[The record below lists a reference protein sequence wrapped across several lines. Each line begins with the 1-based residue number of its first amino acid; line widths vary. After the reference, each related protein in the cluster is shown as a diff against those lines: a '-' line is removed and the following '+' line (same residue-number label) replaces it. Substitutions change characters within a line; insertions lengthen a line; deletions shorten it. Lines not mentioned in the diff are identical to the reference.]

1 MKQVGTFTVKY
12 SKDEGN
18 KESFLKDVIKLD
30 ESLYSEED
38 LGTPERILARYQKN
52 RDSYIN
58 IYDGKELIAYI
69 CFFPI
74 TKDLREKMYTTHKI
88 FEDNINPTDI
98 VSYEKGKNHTLFI
111 IAIDV
116 RKDYQDGEAIKVLT
130 NEFIAYLKEK
140 EEQEYFVDRILTYAS
155 REEGFKIFKTLNFHQ
170 VERFEDNSR
179 LFDCKR
185 PELRLQDYEKSYQN
199 DLYIMIPYSTNQLSF
214 ETISREPE
222 NEFAKEYLESI
233 HANSKYECDYKIVE
247 DLSRFYLGKK
257 QLVYYSNEYDDNI
270 YGLIDVDLFITYHKN
285 TNLLLLT
292 MMTLHSEYSPTQI
305 QDQVTSNRLAIKEGD
320 TILDFN
326 EYLKKEYHMDKICN
340 GKMFVSTSNSPKD
353 DIELEYLL
361 ASEAYL
367 GKRNDYLLNSKEFK
381 EQANHDFSQYDF
393 CEIYGGIDSIVYVMK
408 DFSNNSLNNIRK
420 ETLILYIMEVIMFQ
434 KASVLRTNNKIVE
447 ELDSDGKVTLS
458 NIEELYTEFGKT
470 ISLWNINIFNYPAV
484 QNIANHIS
492 RCFETNK
499 DYEEYTKNQKFLEHI
514 VNLRDIQNSN
524 REDKIL
530 NGIVLLLTII
540 QVIPLI
546 ISFQDWIN
554 HQENN
559 FELILSFGLVLLLL
573 LSILMLTRRRK
584 KKRSKRKDI

>member
-1 MKQVGTFTVKY
+1 MKQVGQFTIQY
-12 SKDEGN
+12 SKEEGN
-18 KESFLKDVIKLD
+18 RENFLKDVIRLD

-199 DLYIMIPYSTNQLSF
+199 DLYIMIPYSTNQLSL
-214 ETISREPE
+214 EAISKESE

-233 HANSKYECDYKIVE
+233 HANSKYECDHKIVE

-270 YGLIDVDLFITYHKN
+270 YGLIDLDLFITYHKN
-285 TNLLLLT
+285 TNLILLT

-447 ELDSDGKVTLS
+447 ELDNDGKVTLS

-554 HQENN
+554 HQEKYL
-559 FELILSFGLVLLLL
+559 ELLLSFGLVLLLL
-573 LSILMLTRRRK
+573 LSVLLLTRRRK